1 MLPNALVLMILDF
14 WAIGK
19 HDVAAAKSKIEQV
32 ALQLEERRKAK
43 VRKPELIIGG
53 AHATQL
59 SNRRRVN
66 HWKRVKNVK
75 KIKRNTA
82 KKQRNEKKKVRKRNA
97 NANRHPPAPCPIRT
111 RRLAHLCLPI
121 RGNLHHRPVPREV
134 KRRESE
140 KMMTDNYAA

>member
-66 HWKRVKNVK
+66 H
-75 KIKRNTA
+75 
-82 KKQRNEKKKVRKRNA
+82 
-97 NANRHPPAPCPIRT
+97 
-111 RRLAHLCLPI
+111 
-121 RGNLHHRPVPREV
+121 
-134 KRRESE
+134 
-140 KMMTDNYAA
+140 